1 MRPGLAFVP
10 VVQTVLAFKTVLQG
24 AAGHGAELAAVFV
37 SQLVY
42 AAAVLVV
49 SVRLSS
55 REALLTSGASLRRA
69 LRLWRGEGA
78 PR

>member
-1 MRPGLAFVP
+1 
-10 VVQTVLAFKTVLQG
+10 VLQG

-42 AAAVLVV
+42 AAVVLVV

-55 REALLTSGASLRRA
+55 RESLLLSGASLRRA
-69 LRLWRGEGA
+69 FGVWKDEGA